1 MVRFRDGK
9 PTGIYFS
16 QHSDGSVYDWSD
28 SELTIENERVRFLET
43 CFSTACVLEL
53 TSKNSLSFIAQLALM
68 QIGFRLGELDNVKPL
83 YGNATDIAI

>member
-28 SELTIENERVRFLET
+28 SALTIENERVRFLET
-43 CFSTACVLEL
+43 CSSTTCVLEL
-53 TSKNSLSFIAQLALM
+53 TLKTASRLQRNRLSRKLGFIW
-68 QIGFRLGELDNVKPL
+68 VS
-83 YGNATDIAI
+83 

>member
-28 SELTIENERVRFLET
+28 SALTVENERVRFLKA
-43 CFSTACVLEL
+43 CFFY
-53 TSKNSLSFIAQLALM
+53 SLRF
-68 QIGFRLGELDNVKPL
+68 
-83 YGNATDIAI
+83 GN